1 MSLKFK
7 QFATI
12 NSFRVINTLKE
23 FKKNTIDDKD
33 VRFSQEQK
41 IAMSKFFKL
50 YDSQI
55 QLSDEKIL
63 EIRNDESLSEEDKNK
78 SLLELSEC
86 ESELVPAIDYNAIK
100 IVDLSYNDI
109 ISIKDMIINLP
120 EEFK

>member
-41 IAMSKFFKL
+41 IAISKFFKL

-63 EIRNDESLSEEDKNK
+63 EIRNDESLSEEEKNK
-78 SLLELSEC
+78 SLAELSEC
-86 ESELVPAIDYNAIK
+86 VSELVPAIDYNAIK
-100 IVDLSYNDI
+100 IVDLSYKDI
-109 ISIKDMIINLP
+109 VSIKDMIINLP
-120 EEFK
+120 DEFK